1 MLNKKPNQRITIAQM
16 KQHPFF
22 KSINWQRL
30 ERKQVPPPV
39 LLTMDED
46 DVEKELVP
54 EDEEEQFLNFNENKD
69 DGQAGPSGEK
79 LFEDNDYKE
88 DN

>member
-1 MLNKKPNQRITIAQM
+1 MGDGPREGLPPHVKRCLTGY
-16 KQHPFF
+16 
-22 KSINWQRL
+22 L
-30 ERKQVPPPV
+30 QVPRI
-39 LLTMDED
+39 MDED